1 MGPKRLQVQEESL
14 RTRNLVI
21 GMKLLRKVL
30 LQIIEYVEC
39 GIQNT

>member
-21 GMKLLRKVL
+21 GMQSLRKVDV
-30 LQIIEYVEC
+30 QIIEYVEC